1 LAYLFKTKLMTV
13 QPNQIEKLLQSI
25 IQTKEKLTDSKAIL
39 KHYKIKSDRLAELMK
54 VKKELAEQIT
64 EEKDR
69 IEAEYYEDS
78 DFEKAKNDEL
88 TYKNQIKEKSAELRQ
103 VMADVDVTQKVSSY
117 DYNIKGETLKLQ
129 VERSVKVYI
138 NGKEEK

>member
-1 LAYLFKTKLMTV
+1 MAYLFKTKLMTV